1 MNVFKSTLLN
11 YIIVVDEVWGRVK
24 FYTRSLNGFQTID
37 KSDFTK
43 SGKSGGAADVN
54 RIIEAYRAGA
64 QPALG

>member
-1 MNVFKSTLLN
+1 M
-11 YIIVVDEVWGRVK
+11 K